1 LRICVYG
8 AGAVGGTIAARLAAG
23 GHDVAVVARGE
34 HLAAIR
40 ARGLELQADD
50 DSPPVLAR
58 VQASDRPADLGPQ
71 EAVLVTLKAT
81 ALPQLA
87 ATIGPLLSPDTMVV
101 FLQNGL
107 PWWYDIG
114 LPARLPPPP
123 DLSLLDP
130 GGRLRAVVGGQRT
143 LAGVTYPS
151 CEAIAPGVVRALRV
165 GRQDVLVGELDD
177 SASPRVTALRAAL
190 VQAGIPSPPVADL
203 RHVVWNKLLVNASV
217 STLCALAGHPMNI
230 LDRDP
235 ALRATAQRGFRE
247 VVAIAR
253 AHGMAFAD
261 DGAALFG
268 PQQRFSGHKPSILQD
283 RERGRPMEID
293 ALLLAPLAFAAS
305 AGLAAPTLA
314 TIAALLA
321 RLAVDAGSRPAP

>member
-1 LRICVYG
+1 MRICVYG

-23 GHDVAVVARGE
+23 GHEVSVVARGE
-34 HLAAIR
+34 HLQAIR
-40 ARGLELQADD
+40 ANGLELRAEDAT
-50 DSPPVLAR
+50 PPLRAR
-58 VQASDRPADLGPQ
+58 LQASDRPQDLGPQ
-71 EAVLVTLKAT
+71 QAVLVTLKAT

-87 ATIGPLLSPDTMVV
+87 ETLPPLLAPDTMVV

-130 GGRLRAVVGGQRT
+130 GGRLRAVVGAART

-151 CEAIAPGVVRALRV
+151 CEALAPGVVRALRA

-177 SASPRVTALRAAL
+177 RQSDRVAALRAAL
-190 VQAGIPSPPVADL
+190 VQAAIPSPAVTDL
-203 RHVVWNKLLVNASV
+203 RHVVWSKLLVNASV

-235 ALRATAQRGFRE
+235 ALRATALRGFRE
-247 VVAIAR
+247 IVAIAR
-253 AHGMAFAD
+253 AHGMAYPETVD
-261 DGAALFG
+261 ALLG
-268 PQQRFSGHKPSILQD
+268 PEQRFTGHKPSILQD

-293 ALLLAPLAFAAS
+293 ALLLAPLAFAAT
-305 AGLAAPTLA
+305 AGIAAPTLA

-321 RLAVDAGSRPAP
+321 RVGADAGSRTAP